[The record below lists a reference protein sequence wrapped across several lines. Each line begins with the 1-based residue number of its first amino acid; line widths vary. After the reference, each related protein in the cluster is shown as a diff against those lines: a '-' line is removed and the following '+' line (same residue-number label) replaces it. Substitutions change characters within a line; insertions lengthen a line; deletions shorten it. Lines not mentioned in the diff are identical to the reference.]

1 MLYSMCKAI
10 GERVKEHRNLLGYT
24 QEQFAEKLDIS
35 LRFVADIELG
45 KKGMSIDTLIKMC
58 TLLSVSADYLI
69 WGKDEKSEKPEN
81 NLAALTKK
89 LSEDEMKHAE
99 DLMRTF
105 VKAISEEKLKKLQ

>member
-58 TLLSVSADYLI
+58 ELLSVSADYLI
-69 WGKDEKSEKPEN
+69 WGKGEKAEN
-81 NLAALTKK
+81 NLAALTAE

-105 VKAISEEKLKKLQ
+105 VKAISEEKFKKLQ